1 MALTGNNI
9 PAIGTKLRSF
19 PEQSQSGGAAMINRL
34 GFKACVFLVVFAA
47 IIPSARG
54 QAVAV
59 AQITGTVVD
68 SSGAAVAG
76 AQVTMTETDKQVSRS
91 TVTDASGSY
100 VLPNLPV
107 GPYSLDVKATGF
119 KDYVQ
124 SGIVLVV
131 NNNIQV
137 NVTLQVGAITE
148 KVEVSAATSLVET
161 KENSVSVVI
170 DQQGIN
176 DLPLN
181 GRQATQLILS
191 LGASAYGDAGDTGS
205 KTFYSATRISV
216 AGGQS
221 NGTAYLLDGGDN
233 TDAMSNV
240 NMPFPFPD
248 ALQEFSIETSAVSS
262 RFGTHPGAT
271 VNVVTKSGSNT
282 LHGDLFDY
290 LRNGD
295 LNARNFFS
303 LTGHDSLKRNQFGG
317 TLGDRIIADKLFFFG
332 GWQSTRNRSN
342 PPQSTTHIPTAAMLA
357 GDFTTIAGPACR
369 SNGKGITLN
378 APFTNNQISPLL
390 LDPVAVAVTKYLP
403 VSSADQCGKVTYGI
417 PVTGDEDQWIGRID
431 WVQNAKHTL
440 YGRYFIVD
448 YQNPPT
454 FDGKNLLTTTQPG
467 NFERAQSATIGDNY
481 TFSPT
486 LLNAFHFTF
495 NRIRDNRGPTNT
507 PINWTLLG
515 SQMYSAVPNFLLISS
530 MSGGFTTFCGT
541 CAPGHFNYNGFQV
554 ADDVDLIRGRHQ
566 MAFGFN
572 LIRVQ
577 NNTISGFEENGA
589 PAFNGS
595 FTNLGMADFL
605 LGKMS
610 DFQQTNATPDDL
622 RQWVMSVYAQD
633 TFKLSKT
640 MTLNFG
646 LRWEPTFPDPDKYG
660 RGTSFSMA
668 AFLAGQRST
677 VNPTAPPGL
686 FFKGDPGI
694 PDAMWNG
701 HMSNFA
707 PRVGLVWNPN
717 GDGRQTLR
725 IGGALLYDATET
737 WFNERETTN
746 PPYGNLID
754 IGATGTI
761 SNPWANYPGGNPFP
775 QHGNLFFPTFGTY
788 INMPINPKPTYVAQW
803 NVTYQRQFAGSWM
816 ASVSYLGN
824 KTTHLWIAEER
835 NPATYIPGNCA
846 AGQFNLSV
854 AGPCSSIAN
863 ANYRRLLI
871 QSNPA
876 TGASYSSIDTMDDG
890 AVARYQGLL
899 ASVQHRFAQHFQ
911 FQANFTDSYCLS
923 DYDFGAALAAV
934 TNSQVFNRHADW
946 GPCIFDTRYNFNAN
960 MVAQSWW
967 TGKNGWAGRLLR
979 DWQIAPLI
987 HASKG
992 QPLNLNYGGTNTGT
1006 DFSRTGL
1013 GNDRP
1018 NQVSG
1023 QPVYATN
1030 QTCRNSAICVQFL
1043 NPAAFTTS
1051 IPVGS
1056 YGNLGRNSV
1065 RGPGT
1070 FNFDMALS
1078 RQFKMNERF
1087 SLQAR
1092 AEAFNLINHPNFVG
1106 AISPAGLIASLT
1118 TMTVNAGSPT
1128 FGQPQA
1134 AFDPRILQF
1143 AMKLVF

>member
-1 MALTGNNI
+1 
-9 PAIGTKLRSF
+9 
-19 PEQSQSGGAAMINRL
+19 MIKRL
-34 GFKACVFLVVFAA
+34 GFTIGLFFVGLAA
-47 IIPSARG
+47 IMPSARA

-59 AQITGTVVD
+59 AQVTGTVVD
-68 SSGAAVAG
+68 STGAAVAG

-107 GPYSLDVKATGF
+107 GPYSLDIKATGF
-119 KDYVQ
+119 KDYVR

-137 NVTLQVGAITE
+137 NATLQVGAITE

-161 KENSVSVVI
+161 KENSVSAVI
-170 DQQGIN
+170 EQQAIN

-181 GRQATQLILS
+181 GRQATQLILT
-191 LGASAYGDAGDTGS
+191 LGASAYGDSGDTGS

-271 VNVVTKSGSNT
+271 VNVVTKSGSNA
-282 LHGDLFDY
+282 LHGDAFDY

-317 TLGDRIIADKLFFFG
+317 TLGGKIITDKLFFFG

-342 PPQSTTHIPTAAMLA
+342 PPQSTTHIPTAAMLN
-357 GDFTTIAGPACR
+357 GDFTTIAGPACQ
-369 SNGKGITLN
+369 SNGRGITLN
-378 APFTNNQISPLL
+378 APFTNNQISPSL

-403 VSSADQCGKVTYGI
+403 ISSADQCGKVTFGI

-431 WVQNAKHTL
+431 WVQSAKHTL

-467 NFERAQSATIGDNY
+467 NFERAQSATVGDNF
-481 TFSPT
+481 TFSPNT
-486 LLNAFHFTF
+486 LNAFHFTL

-541 CAPGHFNYNGFQV
+541 CAPGHFNFNGFQV
-554 ADDVDLIRGRHQ
+554 ADDVDVIRGRHQ

-595 FTNLGMADFL
+595 FTGMGMADFL
-605 LGKMS
+605 VGKMS

-622 RQWVMSVYAQD
+622 RQWVMSFYAQD

-660 RGTSFSMA
+660 RGTSFNMA

-701 HMSNFA
+701 HLANFA

-754 IGATGTI
+754 VGATGTLT
-761 SNPWANYPGGNPFP
+761 NPWAGYPGGNPYP
-775 QHGNLFFPTFGTY
+775 QHGNLFFPIFGTY

-803 NVTYQRQFAGSWM
+803 NVTYQRQFAGTWM

-835 NPATYIPGNCA
+835 NPAVFQGA
-846 AGQFNLSV
+846 AASPISNTNQ
-854 AGPCSSIAN
+854 
-863 ANYRRLLI
+863 RRMLYLT
-871 QSNPA
+871 NPA
-876 TGASYSSIDTMDDG
+876 TGAYYASIDTMDDG
-890 AVARYQGLL
+890 AVAHYQGLL

-911 FQANFTDSYCLS
+911 FNANFTDSYCLS
-923 DYDFGAALAAV
+923 DYDFGAALAQV

-946 GPCIFDTRYNFNAN
+946 GSCIFDTRYNFNAN

-967 TGKNGWAGRLLR
+967 TGKNAWAGRLLR
-979 DWQIAPLI
+979 NWQIAPLI
-987 HASKG
+987 HASTG
-992 QPLNLNYGGTNTGT
+992 QPLNLNYGNSNAGT

-1018 NQVSG
+1018 NQLL
-1023 QPVYATN
+1023 PNPYASS
-1030 QTCRNSAICVQFL
+1030 QTCGNSSICVQFL
-1043 NPAAFTTS
+1043 NPAAFSTS
-1051 IPVGS
+1051 LPVGTS
-1056 YGNLGRNSV
+1056 GNLGRNAV

-1078 RQFKMNERF
+1078 RQFRMNERF

-1092 AEAFNLINHPNFVG
+1092 AEAFNLINHANFVG
-1106 AISPAGLIASLT
+1106 AISPAGLIAAFS
-1118 TMTVNAGSPT
+1118 TMTVNAASST
-1128 FGQPQA
+1128 FGQPQT

-1143 AMKLVF
+1143 AMKLSF